1 MAGRPV
7 LLPNNDEQS
16 HFIPFTYANLMT
28 ITLIYHFYIP
38 IKLVTLGEN
47 IKNTKTDGKACT
59 VRVLYDRQGCFYQK
73 YTVTTVKNIC
83 IQHMFGEKLYRID
96 YIMLQ

>member
-16 HFIPFTYANLMT
+16 HFIPVTYANLMT

-38 IKLVTLGEN
+38 IKLVILEENRKN
-47 IKNTKTDGKACT
+47 IKTG
-59 VRVLYDRQGCFYQK
+59 GII
-73 YTVTTVKNIC
+73 VK
-83 IQHMFGEKLYRID
+83 D
-96 YIMLQ
+96 V